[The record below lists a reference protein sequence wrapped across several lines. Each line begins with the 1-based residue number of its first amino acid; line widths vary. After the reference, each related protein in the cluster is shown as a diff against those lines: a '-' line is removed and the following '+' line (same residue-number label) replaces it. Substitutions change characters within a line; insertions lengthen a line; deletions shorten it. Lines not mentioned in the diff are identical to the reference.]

1 MIALRLRQLKMER
14 GLTNSELAELTC
26 TPLST
31 IVRLVSGQT
40 TNPTW
45 DVMLSIAEGLD
56 VPMDE
61 FSTLQNK
68 RTIRENEMNH
78 MQKYRVLGSSGR
90 QAVDECLEREYVQWL
105 RLLQKKGSRI
115 SYKETIDRIY
125 DLDRKSWTACSP
137 CWMSLRG
144 EANFKIGAINIKIG
158 IELRGRV
165 GPKW

>member
-1 MIALRLRQLKMER
+1 M
-14 GLTNSELAELTC
+14 
-26 TPLST
+26 
-31 IVRLVSGQT
+31 RLVSGQT

-56 VPMDE
+56 VPLDE
-61 FSTLQNK
+61 FSARQYK

-125 DLDRKSWTACSP
+125 DLDKEKLDRLL
-137 CWMSLRG
+137 SLLDELERRG
-144 EANFKIGAINIKIG
+144 P
-158 IELRGRV
+158 L
-165 GPKW
+165 

>member
-61 FSTLQNK
+61 FSTRQNK

-90 QAVDECLEREYVQWL
+90 QAVDECLEPGICTVAEAAAKKGKQD
-105 RLLQKKGSRI
+105 LLQGDHRP
-115 SYKETIDRIY
+115 
-125 DLDRKSWTACSP
+125 DL
-137 CWMSLRG
+137 
-144 EANFKIGAINIKIG
+144 
-158 IELRGRV
+158 
-165 GPKW
+165 

>member
-56 VPMDE
+56 VPLDE
-61 FSTLQNK
+61 FSARQNK

-105 RLLQKKGSRI
+105 RLLQKKGSRT

-125 DLDRKSWTACSP
+125 DLDKEKLDRLL
-137 CWMSLRG
+137 SLLDELERRG
-144 EANFKIGAINIKIG
+144 P
-158 IELRGRV
+158 L
-165 GPKW
+165 

>member
-56 VPMDE
+56 VPLDE
-61 FSTLQNK
+61 FSARQNK

-78 MQKYRVLGSSGR
+78 MQKYRV
-90 QAVDECLEREYVQWL
+90 CLLY
-105 RLLQKKGSRI
+105 
-115 SYKETIDRIY
+115 T
-125 DLDRKSWTACSP
+125 SP
-137 CWMSLRG
+137 SPRD
-144 EANFKIGAINIKIG
+144 A
-158 IELRGRV
+158 
-165 GPKW
+165 

>member
-105 RLLQKKGSRI
+105 RLLQKREAGSPTRRP
-115 SYKETIDRIY
+115 STGSMTWT
-125 DLDRKSWTACSP
+125 RKSWTACSP

>member
-1 MIALRLRQLKMER
+1 MGADGIDR
-14 GLTNSELAELTC
+14 AEVETVEDGTRFDQFGTGRAHL
-26 TPLST
+26 
-31 IVRLVSGQT
+31 T

-61 FSTLQNK
+61 FSTRQNK

-125 DLDRKSWTACSP
+125 DLDKEKLDRLL
-137 CWMSLRG
+137 SLLDELERRG
-144 EANFKIGAINIKIG
+144 Q
-158 IELRGRV
+158 L
-165 GPKW
+165 

>member
-45 DVMLSIAEGLD
+45 DVMLSI
-56 VPMDE
+56 
-61 FSTLQNK
+61 
-68 RTIRENEMNH
+68 
-78 MQKYRVLGSSGR
+78 RVLGSSGR

-125 DLDRKSWTACSP
+125 DLDKEKLDRLL
-137 CWMSLRG
+137 SLLDELERRG
-144 EANFKIGAINIKIG
+144 P
-158 IELRGRV
+158 L
-165 GPKW
+165 

>member
-31 IVRLVSGQT
+31 IVRL
-40 TNPTW
+40 
-45 DVMLSIAEGLD
+45 D
-56 VPMDE
+56 VPLDE
-61 FSTLQNK
+61 FSARQNK

-125 DLDRKSWTACSP
+125 DLDKEKLDRLL
-137 CWMSLRG
+137 SLLDELERRG
-144 EANFKIGAINIKIG
+144 P
-158 IELRGRV
+158 L
-165 GPKW
+165 

>member
-1 MIALRLRQLKMER
+1 MYKRQ
-14 GLTNSELAELTC
+14 ELAELTC

-61 FSTLQNK
+61 FSTRQNK
-68 RTIRENEMNH
+68 RTIRENEINH

-90 QAVDECLEREYVQWL
+90 QAVDECLEREYVPVSYTHL
-105 RLLQKKGSRI
+105 GLPGRRGAPSGSPWGIGHPR
-115 SYKETIDRIY
+115 
-125 DLDRKSWTACSP
+125 RK
-137 CWMSLRG
+137 
-144 EANFKIGAINIKIG
+144 
-158 IELRGRV
+158 
-165 GPKW
+165 

>member
-56 VPMDE
+56 VPLDE
-61 FSTLQNK
+61 FSARQNK

-78 MQKYRVLGSSGR
+78 MQKYRVLGGGRVSGAGICTVAEVAAKKGK
-90 QAVDECLEREYVQWL
+90 QD
-105 RLLQKKGSRI
+105 LLQGDHRP
-115 SYKETIDRIY
+115 
-125 DLDRKSWTACSP
+125 DL
-137 CWMSLRG
+137 
-144 EANFKIGAINIKIG
+144 
-158 IELRGRV
+158 
-165 GPKW
+165 